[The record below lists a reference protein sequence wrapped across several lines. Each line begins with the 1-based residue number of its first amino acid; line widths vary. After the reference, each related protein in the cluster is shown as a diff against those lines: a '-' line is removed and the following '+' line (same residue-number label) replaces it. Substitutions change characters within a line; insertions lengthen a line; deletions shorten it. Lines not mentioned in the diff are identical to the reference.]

1 MQSSQTLSTTI
12 MHNIQEKLF
21 SLKDEKYKNLQASI
35 VPNIDP
41 DSIIGVRV
49 PDIRR
54 LAKSLDEE
62 EREEF
67 IASLPHQYYDE
78 NMLHG
83 VILSDFKDFD
93 AALIHLEKFL
103 KYVDNWA
110 VCDLINPKAFAK
122 NPEKLLSEIMR
133 WIRSGEPYTVRF
145 GIGMLMRYFLD
156 ERFGEEYLSLVA
168 AVNIDHYY
176 VKMMQAWY
184 FATALAKQ
192 YENTLKIIESRELD
206 PWVRNKSIQKA
217 CESYRVPLEHKN
229 RLKALKSR
237 PD

>member
-1 MQSSQTLSTTI
+1 MQSSQNSSTTI

-21 SLKDEKYKNLQASI
+21 ALKDEKYKKLQASI

-54 LAKSLDEE
+54 LAKSLDER

-83 VILSDFKDFD
+83 AILSDLKDFD
-93 AALIHLEKFL
+93 AAIIHLEKFL

-122 NPEKLLSEIMR
+122 NPERLLPEIMR

-168 AVNIDHYY
+168 AINIDHYY

-192 YENTLKIIESRELD
+192 YENTLKIIEFRELD
-206 PWVRNKSIQKA
+206 PWVHNKSIQKA
-217 CESYRVPLEHKN
+217 CDSYRVPLEHKN